1 MSFGVAAVLG
11 CIMETLGAVLLSSGV
26 VSTVAGQ
33 HSVVNIAAY
42 RSDNSTE
49 WDRYRYSGQCSVKF
63 TL

>member
-1 MSFGVAAVLG
+1 MSFGVASVLG
-11 CIMETLGAVLLSSGV
+11 CTMETLGAVLLSSGV

-49 WDRYRYSGQCSVKF
+49 WDRYR
-63 TL
+63 